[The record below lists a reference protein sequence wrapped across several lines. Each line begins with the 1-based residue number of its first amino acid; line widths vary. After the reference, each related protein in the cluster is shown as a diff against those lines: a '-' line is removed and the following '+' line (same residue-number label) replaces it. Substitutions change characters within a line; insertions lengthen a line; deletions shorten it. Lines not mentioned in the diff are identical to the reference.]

1 MVNKRRS
8 KRIPVQIELHD
19 SDLNNQKRL
28 EIPVLD
34 TPIRVVD
41 VSLYGLGMIADFVLP
56 IGHFL
61 DARIILS
68 PDFPPIRAVVKI
80 IRVQPLGGNTYRYGC
95 EFIDMTE
102 ADKTIIESFKRQEEK
117 DYL

>member
-1 MVNKRRS
+1 MANKRRS
-8 KRIPVQIELHD
+8 RRIPVQIELHD

-28 EIPVLD
+28 EIPILD
-34 TPIRVVD
+34 TPIQVVD
-41 VSLYGLGMIADFVLP
+41 ISLHGLGMIADFVLP

-80 IRVQPLGGNTYRYGC
+80 IRVQTVDRNMYRYGC

-102 ADKTIIESFKRQEEK
+102 ADKSIIESFKRQDEK